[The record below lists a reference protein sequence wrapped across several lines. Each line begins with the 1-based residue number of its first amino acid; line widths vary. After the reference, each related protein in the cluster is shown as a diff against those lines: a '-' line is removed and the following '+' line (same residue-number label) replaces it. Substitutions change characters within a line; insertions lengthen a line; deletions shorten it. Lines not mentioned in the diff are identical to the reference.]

1 MTEEL
6 KAWCQQH
13 HCEALAQLSVHEDS
27 RSALVQHP
35 SVMPALEAVAKKG
48 LTPQAREFAMAA
60 LVALRETKLHMKV
73 DGQKHVMLSC
83 ELIPMANHGFHAHR
97 SLTSVLLYGACRS
110 MECASDNS
118 ACQCIADC
126 TWLRDLV

>member
-60 LVALRETKLHMKV
+60 LVALRETKLHMVV

-83 ELIPMANHGFHAHR
+83 ELILMVANHGLSCAEISYVR
-97 SLTSVLLYGACRS
+97 SALWCHSHCVQINGMCKR
-110 MECASDNS
+110 
-118 ACQCIADC
+118 
-126 TWLRDLV
+126 